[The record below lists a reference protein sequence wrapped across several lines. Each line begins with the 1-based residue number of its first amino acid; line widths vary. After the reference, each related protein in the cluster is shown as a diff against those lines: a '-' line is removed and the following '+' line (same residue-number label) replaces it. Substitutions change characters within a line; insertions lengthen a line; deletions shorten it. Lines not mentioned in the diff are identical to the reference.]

1 MDGCHLIVKLKVPL
15 SFRYVSCVVECPYE
29 GPIAPAAV
37 ADVAVKMKE
46 MGCYEISLGD
56 TIGAGTP
63 GNNTLYLHYTL
74 QKQDQFTRSQHYFLG
89 KKYF

>member
-1 MDGCHLIVKLKVPL
+1 MCMLMCV
-15 SFRYVSCVVECPYE
+15 SCRYVSCAVECPYE
-29 GPIAPAAV
+29 GPIAPSAV

-63 GNNTLYLHYTL
+63 GRLSGATPLHTLWWALA
-74 QKQDQFTRSQHYFLG
+74 
-89 KKYF
+89 